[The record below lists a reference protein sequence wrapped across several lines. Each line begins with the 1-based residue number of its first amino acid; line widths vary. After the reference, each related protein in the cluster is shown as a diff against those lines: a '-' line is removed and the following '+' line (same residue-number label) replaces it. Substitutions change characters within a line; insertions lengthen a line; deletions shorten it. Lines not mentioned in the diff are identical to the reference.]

1 MDINAIPVGGN
12 VPNNVNVI
20 IEVPTGGEPVKY
32 EFDKKSGAL
41 FVDRIL
47 HTPMRYPANYG
58 FIPRTFAKDRDP
70 LDVLVLCSEELEP
83 LSMVKCYP
91 VGVIRMID
99 EEQED
104 HKIIAIPFEDPNWNY
119 FHEMSEL
126 PPHLS
131 QEVEHF
137 FQVYKTL
144 EHKETTGFEV
154 LGRKEALRIIEES
167 IVSYQE
173 IFGDGQK
180 TCK

>member
-1 MDINAIPVGGN
+1 
-12 VPNNVNVI
+12 
-20 IEVPTGGEPVKY
+20 
-32 EFDKKSGAL
+32 
-41 FVDRIL
+41 
-47 HTPMRYPANYG
+47 
-58 FIPRTFAKDRDP
+58 
-70 LDVLVLCSEELEP
+70 
-83 LSMVKCYP
+83 
-91 VGVIRMID
+91 
-99 EEQED
+99 
-104 HKIIAIPFEDPNWNY
+104 
-119 FHEMSEL
+119 MSEL